1 MSQYQSALKEKEGDQ
16 GDQNP
21 SERFHGTYEIGADPA
36 IGHSQRNEK
45 KERHA
50 RKDKT

>member
-1 MSQYQSALKEKEGDQ
+1 MSISTERKRDQ

-21 SERFHGTYEIGADPA
+21 SEKLHGTNGTQADPV
-36 IGHSQRNEK
+36 IGHSQRNKK

-50 RKDKT
+50 REDKT